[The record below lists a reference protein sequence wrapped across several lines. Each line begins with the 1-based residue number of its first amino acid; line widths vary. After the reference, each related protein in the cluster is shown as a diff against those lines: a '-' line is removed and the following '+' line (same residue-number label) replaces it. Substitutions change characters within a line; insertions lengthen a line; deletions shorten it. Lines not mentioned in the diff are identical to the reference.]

1 MTLGKVGTVKQL
13 DHSEIISLQQL
24 ALVVGGASHV
34 LLFLCV
40 VLFVLESSIVPA
52 LLLGIDLRRMGL
64 ELEAISRTV
73 IKA

>member
-1 MTLGKVGTVKQL
+1 
-13 DHSEIISLQQL
+13 
-24 ALVVGGASHV
+24 V